1 MRWRDGAGRVGAYGA
16 ALALTPYLLIKVS
29 WVVGS
34 LVGVLPIGSGFGL
47 TEWVV
52 LNTATVGMAGIGIAV
67 ALALVRPWGMRIPGA
82 PLAFCAWVGTG
93 FLVPM
98 LPYAVLSWVWTS
110 GGDPD
115 AGTEAGGDAGAGS
128 EAAGHAGAGA
138 EDASMPGWEAAL
150 VQIGFVG
157 MGLGLALA
165 LPAYLL
171 RRRPDVF
178 AGRVGD
184 RDTATG
190 PARRRVSWS
199 AVGGAVL
206 GAVWLSWAIGGTLG
220 VAHPEARDAQWRILT
235 GIWGGWAL
243 VAAIA
248 GRLLVWGRPARLP
261 RRLPVALGWIGSGSL
276 FAWSG
281 WKLPFTLY
289 VALAHPAGT
298 TLPEDLAYAAVLHAL
313 AVAVG
318 VAMVRGLVRTAD
330 AGAAPRSG
338 DRGGDRSEDRGGD
351 PNGHRR
357 GDRSGGGVGA
367 GPGRAP
373 GAAARPGRGPG
384 RARPAASPRG
394 DPTDRR

>member
-1 MRWRDGAGRVGAYGA
+1 M
-16 ALALTPYLLIKVS
+16 TPYLLIKVS

-34 LVGVLPIGSGFGL
+34 LVGMLPIGSGFGL

-98 LPYAVLSWVWTS
+98 LPYAVLGSVWTS
-110 GGDPD
+110 GGDSD
-115 AGTEAGGDAGAGS
+115 SGTEAGGDAGAGP
-128 EAAGHAGAGA
+128 EAAGDAGTGA
-138 EDASMPGWEAAL
+138 EDASMPGWEAVL

-184 RDTATG
+184 RATATG
-190 PARRRVSWS
+190 PARRRVPWS

-206 GAVWLSWAIGGTLG
+206 GAVWLYWAMGGKLG

-261 RRLPVALGWIGSGSL
+261 RWLPVALGWIGSGSL

-289 VALAHPAGT
+289 LALAHPAGT
-298 TLPEDLAYAAVLHAL
+298 TLPENLAYAVVLHAL

-318 VAMVRGLVRTAD
+318 VAMVRGLVRTAGT
-330 AGAAPRSG
+330 GAALRNG
-338 DRGGDRSEDRGGD
+338 DRSGDRSEDRSGD
-351 PNGHRR
+351 RSA
-357 GDRSGGGVGA
+357 DRSGGGVGA
-367 GPGRAP
+367 GTGKAP
-373 GAAARPGRGPG
+373 EAVAYPGRGRRG
-384 RARPAASPRG
+384 RRRDVAATWSRSAVGRVPRTAVMAPPDVRSG
-394 DPTDRR
+394 

>member
-1 MRWRDGAGRVGAYGA
+1 MRWWDRSGRVGAYGA

-52 LNTATVGMAGIGIAV
+52 LNTATVGMAAIGIAV
-67 ALALVRPWGMRIPGA
+67 ALALVRPWGMRIPGT
-82 PLAFCAWVGTG
+82 PVAFCAWVGTG

-98 LPYAVLSWVWTS
+98 LPYAVLSSVWTS
-110 GGDPD
+110 GGESDSG
-115 AGTEAGGDAGAGS
+115 AEAGGDAGA
-128 EAAGHAGAGA
+128 EATGGGTGA

-184 RDTATG
+184 RSTAMG
-190 PARRRVSWS
+190 PDHRRVPWS

-206 GAVWLSWAIGGTLG
+206 GAVWLYWAIGGTLG
-220 VAHPEARDAQWRILT
+220 VAHPEARDAHWRILT

-248 GRLLVWGRPARLP
+248 GRLLGWGRPARLP
-261 RRLPVALGWIGSGSL
+261 RWLPAALGWIGSGSL

-281 WKLPFTLY
+281 WKLPLTLY
-289 VALAHPAGT
+289 VALAQPAGT
-298 TLPEDLAYAAVLHAL
+298 TLPEDLAFAAVLHAL

-318 VAMVRGLVRTAD
+318 IAMVRGLVRTAGT
-330 AGAAPRSG
+330 GAAPRNGDRGG
-338 DRGGDRSEDRGGD
+338 DRGGDRSEV
-351 PNGHRR
+351 
-357 GDRSGGGVGA
+357 RSGGEVGA
-367 GPGRAP
+367 GSGKAP
-373 GAAARPGRGPG
+373 ARPIGNE
-384 RARPAASPRG
+384 
-394 DPTDRR
+394 